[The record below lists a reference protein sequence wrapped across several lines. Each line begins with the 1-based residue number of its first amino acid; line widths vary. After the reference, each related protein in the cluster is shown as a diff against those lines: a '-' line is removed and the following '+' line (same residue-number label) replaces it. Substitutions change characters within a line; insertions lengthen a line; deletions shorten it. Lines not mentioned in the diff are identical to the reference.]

1 MNWGSYFSDPF
12 TVTNGL
18 RQGEVLSLYLFV
30 VYLDDFSIQLGT
42 SVVGCITVRNTFV
55 NLLVFAEGCLI
66 LISWWITSR
75 SQLSWIKDH
84 PSSLKL
90 RKMSFSQ
97 KQFVSWRIFFLCT
110 ELGQRNVSQWNLWMI
125 HVVNSCVTWC
135 ILRLFFVEYTLFPL
149 RNIALHSYSMCAVPI
164 RSG

>member
-66 LISWWITSR
+66 LISW
-75 SQLSWIKDH
+75 
-84 PSSLKL
+84 
-90 RKMSFSQ
+90 
-97 KQFVSWRIFFLCT
+97 
-110 ELGQRNVSQWNLWMI
+110 
-125 HVVNSCVTWC
+125 
-135 ILRLFFVEYTLFPL
+135 
-149 RNIALHSYSMCAVPI
+149 
-164 RSG
+164 